1 MGRRRISEENI
12 RKLQKV
18 SRSYFVTIPID
29 VIREFEW
36 QNGQKLIVEKHG
48 KEIIIKDWKK

>member
-1 MGRRRISEENI
+1 M
-12 RKLQKV
+12 